1 MLHHETEMAD
11 FHKRLDYTTN
21 EGARLQLELD
31 KVREEHQQL
40 QVQNKERETDLSLA
54 LSLLG
59 DIESRLNSNEDELSA
74 TLSERRKAEGLLQDL
89 RKDLESERAGRRMA
103 EKQKIKSKDDEGE
116 AALEH
121 VLPEP
126 AVYADYLLSYLQNP
140 AVLTEE
146 QKADMTQIEAMLIKE
161 FIGQQLILIVG
172 CLDTSEEGGRKRLL
186 AVLQEMLVI
195 PNTPTSLITCLVEL
209 LLRIVKDDD
218 RRIQIVAE
226 IVSELREPIVSVD
239 IPADAAK
246 SRKLQL
252 KTADLRVQLNEAKQA
267 LEDSIVLQDF
277 SLASELK
284 EIVSPVLC
292 PAEVLRTKRVGCV
305 SDNLCKYIFILYVYL
320 YARSL
325 YWNFERVTKSRADAL
340 SSTNAVSPHREESEP
355 IQELLLTSRLSR
367 DLGEWRDLSKEVLS
381 TRKISTQ
388 LPASAAH
395 GGALRRSFS
404 SCWNSAAVG
413 D

>member
-1 MLHHETEMAD
+1 MAD
-11 FHKRLDYTTN
+11 INKRLDYTTN

-59 DIESRLNSNEDELSA
+59 DVELRLNSNEDELA
-74 TLSERRKAEGLLQDL
+74 AALSERRKAEGLLQDL

-103 EKQKIKSKDDEGE
+103 EKQKCDLGKELESLKSERDATLDSTAAQQEVSQMKLEEKLTSPRQTFGSLKQSKEKVAVEIKSKDDEGE

-146 QKADMTQIEAMLIKE
+146 QKADMTQIEDMLIKE

-218 RRIQIVAE
+218 RRILIVAEIVSELREPIVKEQKADMTQIEDMLIKEFIGQQLILIVGCLDTSEEGDDDRRILIVAE
-226 IVSELREPIVSVD
+226 IVSELREPIVSED

-252 KTADLRVQLNEAKQA
+252 KIADLRVQLNKAKQT

-284 EIVSPVLC
+284 EI
-292 PAEVLRTKRVGCV
+292 
-305 SDNLCKYIFILYVYL
+305 
-320 YARSL
+320 
-325 YWNFERVTKSRADAL
+325 
-340 SSTNAVSPHREESEP
+340 
-355 IQELLLTSRLSR
+355 EL
-367 DLGEWRDLSKEVLS
+367 G
-381 TRKISTQ
+381 
-388 LPASAAH
+388 
-395 GGALRRSFS
+395 
-404 SCWNSAAVG
+404 
-413 D
+413 